1 MRAIACLAVAGAVP
15 LTVGAI
21 LWVIAS
27 VMQGLASAHGWGGTA
42 GVGEVLVLAGLVCG
56 LAMIIMATRW
66 QRGTPRP
73 AAAGPAGRLEG
84 NGQALMPLA
93 SPEQQAYP
101 AGPAGMPLYPQP
113 PAGYPQADPQMLPY
127 PRPDPAYPEADLAY
141 PPPPAAYPP
150 AVDAQMLAYPQPE
163 APWAEPP
170 GPQPW
175 PPPPGQGSP

>member
-15 LTVGAI
+15 LTAGAI

-42 GVGEVLVLAGLVCG
+42 GAGEVLVPAGLVCG

-73 AAAGPAGRLEG
+73 AAAGPAGRPEG

-101 AGPAGMPLYPQP
+101 AGPAGMPLYPRPPAAYPQADPRPPAAYPQADPQPPAAYPQADPQPPAAYPQP
-113 PAGYPQADPQMLPY
+113 PAGYPQADPQM
-127 PRPDPAYPEADLAY
+127 PAYP
-141 PPPPAAYPP
+141 
-150 AVDAQMLAYPQPE
+150 M
-163 APWAEPP
+163 
-170 GPQPW
+170 PW
-175 PPPPGQGSP
+175 PPPPGQAQP